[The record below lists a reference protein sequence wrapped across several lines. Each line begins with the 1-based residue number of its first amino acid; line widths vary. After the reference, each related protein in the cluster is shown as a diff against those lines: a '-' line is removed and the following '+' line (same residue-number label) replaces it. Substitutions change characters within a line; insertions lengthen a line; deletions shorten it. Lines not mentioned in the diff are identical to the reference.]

1 MEYAFWIWLYLAVGN
16 LGWVVFLAWVVAV
29 VLGAFAF
36 MLGIES
42 DFGKRLT
49 LEGAP
54 TDDSRIFLWAKR
66 FSIKAFCL
74 SITLSLI
81 GSLYPSKEDLMWIIG
96 GAGAI
101 HVAQSDEARKLP
113 DNVLRAMNSFLEGVG
128 EPKEEGE

>member
-1 MEYAFWIWLYLAVGN
+1 MEYAFWIWLYLAVGK
-16 LGWVVFLAWVVAV
+16 LVWVVILAWVVAAA
-29 VLGAFAF
+29 LGLLVF

-42 DFGKRLT
+42 DFGKSLT
-49 LEGAP
+49 FEGAP
-54 TDDSRIFLWAKR
+54 TDDSRNFLWAKR
-66 FSIKAFCL
+66 LSIKAFCL

-96 GAGAI
+96 GAGVI

-128 EPKEEGE
+128 EPRGSE